1 MQISGNAGQ
10 AYIDSTVTTDQQT
23 SSGAQYITVDPNQSS
38 CYELSSHMVRNTMTG
53 TSSLD
58 AVFSGYV
65 GFYDPKATC
74 DHIYMSKA
82 LNCALVFES

>member
-1 MQISGNAGQ
+1 
-10 AYIDSTVTTDQQT
+10 
-23 SSGAQYITVDPNQSS
+23 
-38 CYELSSHMVRNTMTG
+38 MTG